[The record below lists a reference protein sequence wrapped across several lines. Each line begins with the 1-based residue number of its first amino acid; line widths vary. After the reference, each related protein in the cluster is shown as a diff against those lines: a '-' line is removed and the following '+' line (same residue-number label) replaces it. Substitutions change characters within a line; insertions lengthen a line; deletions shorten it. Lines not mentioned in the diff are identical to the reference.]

1 MHTSGQLRIDPGT
14 LEFGSAGA
22 EIEIV
27 VPYTERALTE
37 AALKRVTVLTAGLN
51 AAIRLVAV
59 HAIPYPQPFH
69 CPAALHAHLV
79 EQLVDLAS
87 RCPLAVDPQVVL
99 ARYRDDGFRHV
110 LKPASIVLIGAR
122 KRLFPTR
129 EEKLARALARDGHQV
144 VLLHIEEEEKEARN
158 A

>member
-1 MHTSGQLRIDPGT
+1 MHTSGKLRIDPGT
-14 LEFGSAGA
+14 LETGRAGG

-27 VPYTERALTE
+27 VPYTERALAE
-37 AALKRVTVLTAGLN
+37 AVLHRATVLTAGLT
-51 AAIRLVAV
+51 AAVRLVAV

-87 RCPLAVDPQVVL
+87 RCPLSVDPHVVL

-110 LKPASIVLIGAR
+110 LKPASIVLIGVR
-122 KRLFPTR
+122 KRLWPTR

-144 VLLHIEEEEKEARN
+144 VLLHIEDKETRN